1 MNNYLYRVIPVSGG
15 YTRSLVIE
23 YTYNFI
29 QKELMLLKFQITV
42 IQSQNTRIIIMNP
55 LNFLFL
61 IHVFQ
66 NVKSRWENHAD
77 LSFVVL
83 IVKAL
88 VLVSFHLHLFPSHM
102 QVYSCDLKWR
112 NKYLWFV
119 HATIG
124 FSAMFFFFFWFN
136 HSPVLFSWV

>member
-1 MNNYLYRVIPVSGG
+1 MNNYLYRVISEG

-66 NVKSRWENHAD
+66 NVKSR
-77 LSFVVL
+77 
-83 IVKAL
+83 
-88 VLVSFHLHLFPSHM
+88 
-102 QVYSCDLKWR
+102 
-112 NKYLWFV
+112 
-119 HATIG
+119 
-124 FSAMFFFFFWFN
+124 
-136 HSPVLFSWV
+136 

>member
-1 MNNYLYRVIPVSGG
+1 MNNYLYRVISEG

-29 QKELMLLKFQITV
+29 QKVCTNTTEISNHSYSITKY
-42 IQSQNTRIIIMNP
+42 SYNNYKSTE
-55 LNFLFL
+55 FLVFDPC
-61 IHVFQ
+61 FQ
-66 NVKSRWENHAD
+66 NVKFRWENHAD

-124 FSAMFFFFFWFN
+124 FSAIFFFFFWFN

>member
-1 MNNYLYRVIPVSGG
+1 MNNYLYRVISEG

-124 FSAMFFFFFWFN
+124 FSAMFFFFFL
-136 HSPVLFSWV
+136 V